1 MNKKKR
7 GPVKLLWKLTP
18 LVIKAAPGAFLLTTV
33 MAVFHGVS
41 WGAVTA
47 GQQIFFDGVTEFA
60 TGKASLKRVLAAF
73 FLLGIAYV
81 LCHIFN
87 GAGNYLNEMMEKKAE
102 GRLSFFIHEKMA
114 AMKPIYFEEPDKL
127 DIFNKAEEGKN
138 NAVELVSAL
147 QGVFTFYLPYF
158 LFYGMVSLSFKA
170 GACRRCRAGF
180 HSHRTDTDRTDK
192 SLRKAGGG
200 IGVSQAGEYLL

>member
-127 DIFNKAEEGKN
+127 DIFNKSEEGKK
-138 NAVELVSAL
+138 NAVEQVYAF
-147 QGVFTFYLPYF
+147 QGVFNF
-158 LFYGMVSLSFKA
+158 
-170 GACRRCRAGF
+170 
-180 HSHRTDTDRTDK
+180 
-192 SLRKAGGG
+192 
-200 IGVSQAGEYLL
+200 

>member
-73 FLLGIAYV
+73 SCWESLMCSAT
-81 LCHIFN
+81 
-87 GAGNYLNEMMEKKAE
+87 YLTAPATILWK
-102 GRLSFFIHEKMA
+102 
-114 AMKPIYFEEPDKL
+114 
-127 DIFNKAEEGKN
+127 
-138 NAVELVSAL
+138 
-147 QGVFTFYLPYF
+147 
-158 LFYGMVSLSFKA
+158 
-170 GACRRCRAGF
+170 
-180 HSHRTDTDRTDK
+180 
-192 SLRKAGGG
+192 
-200 IGVSQAGEYLL
+200 